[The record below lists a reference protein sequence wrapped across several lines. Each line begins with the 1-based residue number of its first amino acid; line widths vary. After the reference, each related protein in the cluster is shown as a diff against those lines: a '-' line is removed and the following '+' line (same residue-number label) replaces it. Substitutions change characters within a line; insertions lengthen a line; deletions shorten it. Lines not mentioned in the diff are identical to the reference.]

1 MATKQTD
8 HSREL
13 GNLEGKMTI
22 VISLMFA
29 FIPLLFA
36 VGGSLFWLI
45 NDARSTLGE
54 KIGGLGD
61 RLTRVESTIAALQT
75 SEMRFATATSGSLAR
90 IEDHLAAATK
100 GTITVPTLVFS
111 VADAFE
117 IRNALKGKFDP
128 AVAYNAVGKVG
139 DVVSDAKLFD
149 FPEDLISKYPLL
161 KTMKYA
167 FDIKSQVLIVSEA
180 EQRVV
185 AVLA

>member
-8 HSREL
+8 HSRDL

-61 RLTRVESTIAALQT
+61 RLTRVETTLAALQT
-75 SEMRFATATSGSLAR
+75 NEMRFATATSGSLAR
-90 IEDHLAAATK
+90 IEEHLAAATK
-100 GTITVPTLVFS
+100 GTIAVPTLLIS
-111 VADAFE
+111 SADALA
-117 IRNALKGKFDP
+117 ILNALKGKFDS
-128 AVAYNAVGKVG
+128 AVAYNAIGKVG
-139 DVVSDAKLFD
+139 DVVSDTKLFD
-149 FPEDLISKYPLL
+149 FPEDLIAKYPLL
-161 KTMKYA
+161 KTMRYA

-180 EQRVV
+180 DRVV